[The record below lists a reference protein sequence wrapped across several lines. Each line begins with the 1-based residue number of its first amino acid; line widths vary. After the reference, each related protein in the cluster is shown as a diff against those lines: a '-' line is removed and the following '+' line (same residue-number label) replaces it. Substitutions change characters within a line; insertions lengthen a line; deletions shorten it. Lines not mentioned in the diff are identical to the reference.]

1 MIFKSGLNKARK
13 GREVRGRATVAKHSG
28 QTPSTG
34 FWRGDKYERGER
46 GGIDGQESFAY
57 GINYHSEGV
66 GLLLF
71 ETADFY
77 LPRSLAH
84 PLPFVR

>member
-13 GREVRGRATVAKHSG
+13 GERREGGRAN
-28 QTPSTG
+28 PSLRLDFGEATNM
-34 FWRGDKYERGER
+34 REERDR
-46 GGIDGQESFAY
+46 PDRQESFAY

-71 ETADFY
+71 ETDC
-77 LPRSLAH
+77 
-84 PLPFVR
+84 